1 MESGDTGDLSRHRQL
16 PHRDD
21 EKGHAFAC
29 PQRVEKLLPPPFMGE
44 VARWIRA
51 KPGAAGSEGVP
62 TFQRKVGISE
72 YLLRKYS
79 DSPRPSGTPLIN
91 AGGKIMGFH
100 DIH

>member
-1 MESGDTGDLSRHRQL
+1 MPLHQPCFSGSKKSCL
-16 PHRDD
+16 PHLW
-21 EKGHAFAC
+21 GH
-29 PQRVEKLLPPPFMGE
+29 PRVASLALRAIHLQ
-44 VARWIRA
+44 VARWIWA

-91 AGGKIMGFH
+91 AGGKI
-100 DIH
+100 